1 MNMLKNFLFVGLG
14 GGIGA
19 MLRYLFSSLIKHN
32 TFPYNTLFINIA
44 GSLLIGIIFGL
55 SEKTN
60 VISEQ
65 LKLFLATGIC
75 GGFTTFSA
83 FSVENMQMLKDGNY
97 VTAAMYIFVSV
108 ALCIVAVLAG
118 FKIIN
123 YSL

>member
-1 MNMLKNFLFVGLG
+1 MLKNFLLVGLG

-19 MLRYLFSSLIKHN
+19 MLRYFFSLIIKHT

-44 GSLLIGIIFGL
+44 GSLLIGIVFGL
-55 SEKTN
+55 SAKNEA
-60 VISEQ
+60 ISDE

-83 FSVENMQMLKDGNY
+83 FSVENMQMLKEGNY
-97 VTAAMYIFVSV
+97 VTAAVYIFASV
-108 ALCIVAVLAG
+108 LLSIIAVFAG

>member
-1 MNMLKNFLFVGLG
+1 MSMLKNFLLVGIG

-19 MLRYLFSSLIKHN
+19 MLRYFFSSIIKHS

-44 GSLLIGIIFGL
+44 GSLLIGIVFGL
-55 SEKTN
+55 TEKSN

-83 FSVENMQMLKDGNY
+83 FSVENMQMIKDGNY
-97 VTAAMYIFVSV
+97 VAAGLYIFFSV
-108 ALCIVAVLAG
+108 LLGIISVFAG

>member
-1 MNMLKNFLFVGLG
+1 MSMLKNFLLVGLG

-19 MLRYLFSSLIKHN
+19 MLRYLFSSFIKHN
-32 TFPYNTLFINIA
+32 TFPYNTLLINIV
-44 GSLLIGIIFGL
+44 GSLLIGIVFGL
-55 SEKTN
+55 SEKSN
-60 VISEQ
+60 VISNE

-97 VTAAMYIFVSV
+97 VTAGVYIFISV
-108 ALCIVAVLAG
+108 LLCIVAVFAG

-123 YSL
+123 

>member
-19 MLRYLFSSLIKHN
+19 MLRYYFSSVIKHT
-32 TFPYNTLFINIA
+32 TFPYNTLLINIA
-44 GSLLIGIIFGL
+44 GSLLIGIVFGL
-55 SEKTN
+55 TEKSN
-60 VISEQ
+60 VISDQ

-83 FSVENMQMLKDGNY
+83 FSVENMQMLKEGDY
-97 VTAAMYIFVSV
+97 TTAAVYIFASV
-108 ALCIVAVLAG
+108 ALCIVAVFAG

-123 YSL
+123 QF